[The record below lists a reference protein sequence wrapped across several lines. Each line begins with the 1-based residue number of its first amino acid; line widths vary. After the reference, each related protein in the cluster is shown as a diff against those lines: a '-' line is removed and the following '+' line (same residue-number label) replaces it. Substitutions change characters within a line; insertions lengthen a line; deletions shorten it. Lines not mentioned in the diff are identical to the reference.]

1 MVKKVELRKGLY
13 YDSVKL
19 MLVSKAIADVEG
31 VSKASVVMGT
41 ELNKENLS
49 RQGMDSEESRQ
60 AGASDLIISLEAE
73 TDEALER
80 AVEEME
86 RQLAH
91 NAESQEGAC
100 YRPRTFE
107 SALKLQPGTNIAI
120 VSVPGAHAV
129 PVARDALAA
138 GLHLMLFS
146 DNVSLEDERALKE
159 EAAERGLLVMGPDCG
174 TAVINGVPLCFANVV
189 SEGSVGMVSASGT
202 GSQEVMALLDA
213 YGVGITQN
221 IGTGGRDLKE
231 AVGGL
236 TFLQALAT
244 LNEDDDT
251 KMIVLISKPPSEAIT
266 DKILAYVRERVTKP
280 VVLNLIGAEPREG
293 VGEHVHFARSL
304 EECALVAA
312 GLAKGEAVVP
322 FWGAATLEDKA
333 QGLARAIGRPDGFV
347 RAYYSGGTLAYEA
360 ELLFKQHGGAV
371 VTNLSGVRGVD
382 PVDQAAQVVID
393 FGEDEYTVGRAH
405 PMIDSTLRAEA
416 FERAL
421 NDEKTSIVLLDFVL
435 GYGASAR
442 PHEDFVKL
450 LHSSDGRV
458 PVVAN
463 VIGTEADPQCLS
475 SVIAEL
481 EEAGILVAP
490 SNKMAIDVVCRAM
503 EIKER

>member
-19 MLVSKAIADVEG
+19 MLVSRAIADVEG

-73 TDEALER
+73 TDESLER
-80 AVEEME
+80 AVREME

-91 NAESQEGAC
+91 NAESQEGGC

-107 SALKLQPGTNIAI
+107 TALKLQSGTNIAI

-129 PVARDALAA
+129 PVARDALTA

-146 DNVSLEDERALKE
+146 DNVSLEDERALKK
-159 EAAERGLLVMGPDCG
+159 EAVERGLLVMGPDCG

-189 SEGSVGMVSASGT
+189 PSGPVGMVSASGT
-202 GSQEVMALLDA
+202 GSQEVMALLSA

-231 AVGGL
+231 EVGGL

-244 LNEDDDT
+244 LNDDDAT
-251 KMIVLISKPPSEAIT
+251 QVIVLISKPPSEAIT
-266 DKILAYVRERVTKP
+266 ERILAYVREYVAKP
-280 VVLNLIGAEPREG
+280 VVINLIGAEPRKG
-293 VGEHVHFARSL
+293 MGTHVHFARSL
-304 EECALVAA
+304 EECSLIAA
-312 GLAKGEAVVP
+312 GLAKGTAVAP
-322 FWGAATLEDKA
+322 LWDGAALEGKA
-333 QGLARAIGRPDGFV
+333 QKLARSIENHGGFV

-360 ELLFKQHGGAV
+360 ELLFGQSRRAV
-371 VTNLSGVRGVD
+371 VTNLSGAHGVD
-382 PVDQAAQVVID
+382 PVDQTAHVVID

-416 FERAL
+416 FGRAL
-421 NDEKTSIVLLDFVL
+421 DDGKTSIVLLDFVL

-450 LHSSDGRV
+450 MRVSDGRV

-475 SVIAEL
+475 SVVAEL
-481 EEAGILVAP
+481 EEAGIMVAP